1 LYGHQVLWS
10 ANELALL
17 HSMEMSQPNLME
29 ELLQVFQAPFAEP
42 QGLPLSRSRTHRIR
56 SLPDT
61 ESVVVRLYR
70 YGQKAELEQHY
81 DTMLQQGVIGPSCS
95 AFSVPVLLV
104 KKADNSGQFC
114 VNYRAL
120 NVQMVKDKFP
130 IPVVEEL
137 LDELRGTTFFTK
149 LDLHSGYHRVRM
161 HPKDMEKRAFRMD
174 QGLFEFLVMPFGLS
188 NALTMFQ
195 ALMNEVLH
203 PFLRKPVLVFFDDIL
218 IYSAAWSEH
227 LQQVCQIVIVL
238 CSKCAT
244 GLRTY
249 EGAHSWF
256 ARITTISSSC
266 SIKNWQPS
274 HGTNGQA
281 NCWDLTSVWNTSQAQ
296 PMLS

>member
-137 LDELRGTTFFTK
+137 LDELRAATFLTK
-149 LDLHSGYHRVRM
+149 LDLRSGYHQVGM
-161 HPKDMEKRAFRMD
+161 HPEDVDKTTFRTH
-174 QGLFEFLVMPFGLS
+174 QGLFEFLVMPFSLS
-188 NALTMFQ
+188 NAPTTFQ
-195 ALMNEVLH
+195 VLMNEVLRL
-203 PFLRKPVLVFFDDIL
+203 FRRKSMLIFFDDIL
-218 IYSAAWSEH
+218 IYSATWSEH
-227 LQQVCQIVIVL
+227 L
-238 CSKCAT
+238 
-244 GLRTY
+244 
-249 EGAHSWF
+249 
-256 ARITTISSSC
+256 
-266 SIKNWQPS
+266 
-274 HGTNGQA
+274 
-281 NCWDLTSVWNTSQAQ
+281 
-296 PMLS
+296 